1 VKEAKKDQSLK
12 VLLPVFFFS
21 KIAERPVNPEH
32 NFCMSLG
39 DDLMKIKSAK
49 RREMV
54 KKSMREI
61 LHSAL
66 MEEWDD

>member
-1 VKEAKKDQSLK
+1 
-12 VLLPVFFFS
+12 
-21 KIAERPVNPEH
+21 
-32 NFCMSLG
+32 MSLG

-66 MEEWDD
+66 MEELDD